1 MQSSKDHR
9 LIIMKKE
16 EETAETYLINPRE
29 FNKRYRKWL
38 KKHND
43 TIQKLTEIPRENKL
57 SWGSYIEEAAIKYA
71 NNIAIKFEDEEFT
84 YKQFNENVNQYTHY
98 FLSLGLKK
106 GDIIEVILPNR
117 IEYLIIFS
125 AAAKVGAVASLINID
140 LREKSLIYSIK
151 LTPGKIVIVDE
162 ECFESFNQI
171 KDQLDLNQ
179 DQSLLFLPNEG
190 KMATPEGFYN
200 LSEAVKGCSKT
211 NPSTTLKVT
220 TTDPLAYIFTS
231 GTTGLSK
238 ASILIHNRMI
248 GGALFFGQAIAE
260 ITLLDTVYV
269 PLPFFHS
276 NALTIG
282 WASAFSGGGAVAI
295 SKKFSVTRFWD
306 EVRKFKATVFIYVG
320 EICRYLYNQP
330 SNDNDLENK
339 IRIIIGNGLRLD
351 IWMQFKKR
359 FGIEHIGEFYGASEI
374 SPVFANILNFDYTVG
389 GCGNPYAIIEY
400 DIEGDKP
407 IMDEKGFMKR
417 VPMGGV
423 GLLIFDRSDSN
434 IFVGYTSKEATEKK
448 LLRNVFQTGDV
459 WFNSGDLMR
468 DLGQSHAQFIDRL
481 GDTFRWKGHNV
492 STTEVEETINIFPE
506 ISLSSVYGVI
516 IPGTDGRAGMASI
529 VPSVKLRDFN
539 FKALYNHLEK
549 NLAPYAIPI
558 FLRFKSDFEITSTLK
573 FKKNV
578 LKGEGFDLTI
588 IDDPLYILLPG
599 ENLYIPLTT
608 EIYDNL
614 QKYKF

>member
-1 MQSSKDHR
+1 
-9 LIIMKKE
+9 MKKSE
-16 EETAETYLINPRE
+16 GTAETYLINQRE

-38 KKHND
+38 RKHND
-43 TIQKLTEIPRENKL
+43 TIQKLTEITRENKL
-57 SWGSYIEEAAIKYA
+57 SWGSFIEEAAIKYA
-71 NNIAIKFEDEEFT
+71 NNIAVKFEDEELT
-84 YKQFNENVNQYTHY
+84 YKQFNESVNQFANY

-106 GDIIEVILPNR
+106 GETIEVILPNR

-125 AAAKVGAVASLINID
+125 AAGKIGAVASLINID
-140 LREKSLIYSIK
+140 LREKSLIHSIK
-151 LTPGKIVIVDE
+151 LTPGKIIIVDE
-162 ECFESFNQI
+162 ECFEYVNQI
-171 KDQLDLNQ
+171 KDQLDLKE
-179 DQSLLFLPNEG
+179 DQILLFLPNEG
-190 KMATPEGFYN
+190 KIATPETFN
-200 LSEAVKGCSKT
+200 DLSEAVKECSKA
-211 NPSTTLKVT
+211 NPSTTLKVRT
-220 TTDPLAYIFTS
+220 KDPLANIFTS

-248 GGALFFGQAIAE
+248 GGALFFGQTIAE
-260 ITLLDTVYV
+260 ITPDDTIYI
-269 PLPFFHS
+269 PLPSFHS

-306 EVRKFKATVFIYVG
+306 EVRKFKATAFIYVG

-330 SNDNDLENK
+330 PSDNDLDNNL
-339 IRIIIGNGLRLD
+339 RIIIGNGLRQD

-359 FGIEHIGEFYGASEI
+359 FGIAHIGEFYGASEI

-400 DIEGDKP
+400 DIEEDKP
-407 IMDEKGFMKR
+407 IRDKKGFMKR
-417 VPMGGV
+417 VPLGGV
-423 GLLIFDRSDSN
+423 GLLIFDRSDPN
-434 IFVGYTSKEATEKK
+434 IFVGYTNKEATEKK
-448 LLRNVFQTGDV
+448 LFRNVFQERDV

-492 STTEVEETINIFPE
+492 STTEVEEIVNIFPD
-506 ISLSSVYGVI
+506 ILLSSVYGII

-529 VPSVKLRDFN
+529 VPSVKLKDFD

-549 NLAPYAIPI
+549 NLASYAIPI
-558 FLRFKSDFEITSTLK
+558 FLRFKSDFETTSTLK

-578 LKGEGFDLTI
+578 LKREGFDLTI
-588 IDDPLYILLPG
+588 INDPLYILLPRKK
-599 ENLYIPLTT
+599 LYIPLTA
-608 EIYDNL
+608 EIYENL
-614 QKYKF
+614 QNYKF

>member
-1 MQSSKDHR
+1 
-9 LIIMKKE
+9 MKKS
-16 EETAETYLINPRE
+16 EETAETYLINRRE

-57 SWGSYIEEAAIKYA
+57 SWGTFIEEAAIKYA
-71 NNIAIKFEDEEFT
+71 NNIAVKFEDEELT
-84 YKQFNENVNQYTHY
+84 YKQFNENVNQYANY

-106 GDIIEVILPNR
+106 GDTIEVVLPNR

-125 AAAKVGAVASLINID
+125 AVAKIGAVASLINID
-140 LREKSLIYSIK
+140 LREKSLIHSIK
-151 LTPGKIVIVDE
+151 LTPGKIIIIDE
-162 ECFESFNQI
+162 ECFEFFNQI
-171 KDQLDLNQ
+171 KDKLDLNE
-179 DQSLLFLPNEG
+179 DQILLFLPNEG
-190 KMATPEGFYN
+190 KIATPKAFN
-200 LSEAVKGCSKT
+200 DLSEAVNECSKT
-211 NPSTTLKVT
+211 NPSTTLT
-220 TTDPLAYIFTS
+220 IRTNDALAYIFTS

-248 GGALFFGQAIAE
+248 GGALFFGQTIAE
-260 ITLLDTVYV
+260 ITPDDTIYI

-295 SKKFSVTRFWD
+295 SKKFSITRFWD
-306 EVRKFKATVFIYVG
+306 EIHKFKATAFIYVG

-330 SNDNDLENK
+330 PSDNDLNNK

-351 IWMQFKKR
+351 IWMRFKKR
-359 FGIEHIGEFYGASEI
+359 FGIEHIVEFYGASEI

-400 DIEGDKP
+400 DIEEDKP
-407 IMDEKGFMKR
+407 IRDEEGFMKR
-417 VPMGGV
+417 VPLGGV
-423 GLLIFDRSDSN
+423 GLLIFDRSDPN

-448 LLRNVFQTGDV
+448 LFRNVFQEGDV

-492 STTEVEETINIFPE
+492 STTEVEETINIFPD
-506 ISLSSVYGVI
+506 ILLSSVYGII

-529 VPSVKLRDFN
+529 VPSVKGKDFDL
-539 FKALYNHLEK
+539 KAFYNHLEK

-558 FLRFKSDFEITSTLK
+558 FLRFKSDFETTSTLK

-578 LKGEGFDLTI
+578 LKREGFDLTI

-599 ENLYIPLTT
+599 EKLYIPLTT
-608 EIYDNL
+608 KIYDNL
-614 QKYKF
+614 QNYKF